1 VLALDASSAPALA
14 ARAGAS
20 GAGEAASASG
30 PRFRALSVRPL
41 SWAFAA
47 LAWLGPGALRPRAAV
62 AIDKAPAFDASSASV
77 PAARAGASG
86 ASCEASAWGSGVP
99 PVGAFPAFV
108 ASVVPVLAACAG
120 AFVAS
125 WPASVWVA
133 SAGGSAEA
141 LGAQGDASGIGAAAL
156 LADAAAVCAGLGARF
171 DGRDWD
177 VASFAK
183 PAAADDLADLV
194 APEAGG
200 APSGAG
206 VVPWAALPAAATSL
220 DDSLRA
226 GAPGAGA
233 CGPRAGAAR
242 AAAWAMTDENGAAS
256 ADGAAVLAG
265 PGAGPIKSA
274 MVVARAA
281 ALLRIMTLS
290 LR

>member
-1 VLALDASSAPALA
+1 
-14 ARAGAS
+14 
-20 GAGEAASASG
+20 
-30 PRFRALSVRPL
+30 
-41 SWAFAA
+41 
-47 LAWLGPGALRPRAAV
+47 
-62 AIDKAPAFDASSASV
+62 
-77 PAARAGASG
+77 
-86 ASCEASAWGSGVP
+86 
-99 PVGAFPAFV
+99 
-108 ASVVPVLAACAG
+108 
-120 AFVAS
+120 
-125 WPASVWVA
+125 VA

-233 CGPRAGAAR
+233 CGPR
-242 AAAWAMTDENGAAS
+242 
-256 ADGAAVLAG
+256 DGAAVLAG